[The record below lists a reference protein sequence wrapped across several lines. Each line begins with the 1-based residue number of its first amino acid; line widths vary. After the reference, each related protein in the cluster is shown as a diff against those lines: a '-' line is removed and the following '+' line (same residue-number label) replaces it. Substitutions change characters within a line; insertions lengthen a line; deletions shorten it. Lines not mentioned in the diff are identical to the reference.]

1 MVFKPFTHLARQSF
15 AKSLTHGYAQS
26 VVAASQSSYAS
37 STTSFGPFG
46 NHAASRFGKAGTSQ
60 FQNAFQNTSNPSG
73 TGAKAGQGNLASSG
87 NGDGGLAAYYAAWQ
101 QQQHAGEDNEWKQF
115 QFAKRIGWKAS
126 STAREGKGKGR
137 EGAACRQETTTL
149 SRGTVDRAYSASAV
163 DDLKKAQYD
172 AVEVAAVA
180 NVDEAIAREVEL
192 VKEAAISAENDS
204 ADGLPEE
211 VTAHEKLL
219 EPASPSVAASWSPSL
234 VTDSLKL
241 DSSQTSDTTGATSLP
256 DIQTQ
261 AYSDHIT
268 KLGENQRYA
277 EIPALFEAML
287 VGGIVPTATAY
298 NALLTA
304 ATKLPVA
311 KHQVVPKALDI
322 YSDMLRRKVLPD
334 TTTYTILI
342 QLLTTRALDVMTSKE
357 VLEEKRIRFGGME
370 EAGKFMF
377 LSSEAEYDILAD
389 DDALSIALKLFK
401 ASVSV
406 RQDQAYSAEV
416 YRLLVTACAKAN
428 RVEDMIRA
436 YAHLE
441 SRKVIPFASMF
452 VPMIEAF
459 GAVGDLSSAVECYD
473 EYKSLAIADDN
484 GRLSVLDR
492 KDNEVYAAVIKAYTV
507 CGKTAGGVRFL
518 GKIFDSYQGVTENL
532 EARLEALQDTVVL
545 NALMQARLDSGSFAE
560 TLKWIEERNLS
571 AHAQSQA
578 MAKIC
583 VAAADSNDTDTAT
596 KAFINF
602 SSSAVDSCAPA
613 IAMLALQVRQGNIE
627 SAKRYWAMLTSSAH
641 VDLSFIESTAMYTVA
656 LIGSGHVEE
665 GLIQARDMFRRVR
678 ESLNAPRVKGEVSE
692 EIDESIEFIGR
703 FLNEKRIVPSPHA
716 SLSVLWTMVENG
728 GLVSPV
734 AEQMLAG
741 LGPEGI
747 AQLSWKDLALTL
759 QVQAAMFINGSGDIA
774 HSARF
779 AHVFEAVLA
788 GGMPLDKRTTQLI
801 ERCLTKIG
809 SDRPGLV
816 QQWHQYTQALVQQT
830 YTPVQSNP
838 RPLPLS
844 VVAPTLY
851 EDNLDPYGSTTDY
864 KGSTVIADELDRNN
878 ARSGQNLGQAL
889 VRLRNIRRAGR
900 HPRYITYAKLVSA
913 AAREGRMNLVQ
924 DVLGMAR
931 QDVPFL
937 PQYRV
942 VRYGWIS
949 ILDAMVGACL
959 VLGNRALAAEYHQ
972 ELLELGA
979 APTANTFGLYI
990 TTLKD
995 STKTFDEAT
1004 EAVKIF
1010 HRAKTEGVEPSS
1022 FLYNA
1027 LIGKL
1032 GKARRI
1038 DDCLFYFTEMRSLG
1052 IRPTSVTYGTIVNAL
1067 CRVSD
1072 ERFAEELF
1080 EEMETM
1086 PNYKPRPA
1094 PYNSLMQFFLTT
1106 KRDRGKVL
1114 AYYEMMKSKSIQPTM
1129 HTYKLLIDTYATLDP
1144 VDMDAAEALLETI
1157 RSAGYRPEAVHYAS
1171 LIHAKGC
1178 VLHNMDEARKLF
1190 DDILN
1195 HGEVRPQACLYQAL
1209 FEAMVANHRVA
1220 DTEEI
1225 LKDMESRRVEMTP
1238 YIANTLIHGWATEKN
1253 ITRSKAVYDDLD
1265 LEKREPSTYEA
1276 MTRGFLTVED
1286 RDGAA
1291 DVVCEMLS
1299 RGYPS
1304 AVSGKIVDLI
1314 GRDNPYAESIVAS
1327 EAAA

>member
-46 NHAASRFGKAGTSQ
+46 NHAASRFGKSGTSQ
-60 FQNAFQNTSNPSG
+60 LQNAFQNTSNSSSA
-73 TGAKAGQGNLASSG
+73 GAKAGHGSSNSSG
-87 NGDGGLAAYYAAWQ
+87 SGDGGLAAYYAAWQ

-115 QFAKRIGWKAS
+115 QFAKRIGWKAPS
-126 STAREGKGKGR
+126 IAR
-137 EGAACRQETTTL
+137 EGAALRQETTRA
-149 SRGTVDRAYSASAV
+149 SRGSVDRAYSASAA
-163 DDLKKAQYD
+163 DDLKKAQD
-172 AVEVAAVA
+172 GAGQVAAVA
-180 NVDEAIAREVEL
+180 DVDEAIAKEIEL
-192 VKEAAISAENDS
+192 VKEAAAS
-204 ADGLPEE
+204 ADNNPVNGSPKE
-211 VTAHEKLL
+211 VTTHQNPIEART
-219 EPASPSVAASWSPSL
+219 SPSVALSRSL
-234 VTDSLKL
+234 SLTTDSFRL
-241 DSSQTSDTTGATSLP
+241 DSSPTSDTTGATSVS
-256 DIQTQ
+256 DTKSQ

-268 KLGENQRYA
+268 KLGDTQRYA

-287 VGGIVPTATAY
+287 VDGIRPTAPAY

-304 ATKLPVA
+304 AIKLPVA
-311 KHQVVPKALDI
+311 KHQLVPKALNV
-322 YSDMLRRKVLPD
+322 YSDMVRRRVLPD
-334 TTTYTILI
+334 TTTYTTLI
-342 QLLTTRALDVMTSKE
+342 QLLTTRALDVMTLKQI
-357 VLEEKRIRFGGME
+357 LEEKRIRFGGVE

-377 LSSEAEYDILAD
+377 QSSEAEYDILAD
-389 DDALSIALKLFK
+389 DDALSIALKLFE

-406 RQDQAYSAEV
+406 RQDQVFSAET
-416 YRLLVTACAKAN
+416 YRLLVTACAKGS
-428 RVEDMIRA
+428 RVEDMIRV
-436 YAHLE
+436 YAHME

-459 GAVGDLSSAVECYD
+459 GAVGDLSSAVECYN
-473 EYKSLAIADDN
+473 EYKALAISDDS
-484 GRLSVLDR
+484 GRLSVMNR
-492 KDNEVYAAVIKAYTV
+492 KDNEVYAAVIKAYAV

-518 GKIFDSYQGVTENL
+518 GKIFDSYQGVTENRQ
-532 EARLEALQDTVVL
+532 ARLEALQDTVVL
-545 NALMQARLDSGSFAE
+545 NALVQERLDSGVFREA
-560 TLKWIEERNLS
+560 LVWIEERSLS
-571 AHAQSQA
+571 AHAHSQA
-578 MAKIC
+578 MEKISI
-583 VAAADSNDTDTAT
+583 AAADNNDTDIAT
-596 KAFINF
+596 KAFLYF
-602 SSSAVDSCAPA
+602 SSSEVENCAPA
-613 IAMLALQVRQGNIE
+613 IAMLALHVRQGNIE
-627 SAKRYWAMLTSSAH
+627 TAKGYWDMLLSSAQI
-641 VDLSFIESTAMYTVA
+641 DATFIEPAVMYTVA
-656 LIGSGHVEE
+656 LIGRGHIEE
-665 GLIQARDMFRRVR
+665 GLMQARNMFGRVR
-678 ESLNAPRVKGEVSE
+678 ESVNAPKVRVEIAE
-692 EIDESIEFIGR
+692 EIDEGIESIGR
-703 FLNEKRIVPSPHA
+703 FLNDKRIVPSPHA
-716 SLSVLWTMVENG
+716 SLSLMWTMVENG

-747 AQLSWKDLALTL
+747 AQLSWKDLALAL
-759 QVQAAMFINGSGDIA
+759 QVQSAMLIDGSEDIA
-774 HSARF
+774 QSARF
-779 AHVFEAVLA
+779 AHIFGALLA
-788 GGMPLDKRTTQLI
+788 GSVSLDKRTTHLI
-801 ERCLTKIG
+801 EQSLKKIG
-809 SDRPGLV
+809 NDRPDLV
-816 QQWHQYTQALVQQT
+816 QQWQQHTQALLQQA
-830 YTPVQSNP
+830 YTPVQYTP
-838 RPLPLS
+838 RPHPIS
-844 VVAPTLY
+844 AVAPAVY
-851 EDNLDPYGSTTDY
+851 EENFDPYGSTTDY

-878 ARSGQNLGQAL
+878 VRNGQNLGEAL
-889 VRLRNIRRAGR
+889 TRLRNIRRAGR
-900 HPRYITYAKLVSA
+900 HPRYITYAKLISA

-931 QDVPFL
+931 QDVPFIS
-937 PQYRV
+937 QYRT
-942 VRYGWIS
+942 VRYGWVS

-959 VLGNRALAAEYHQ
+959 VLGNRALAAHYHQ
-972 ELLELGA
+972 ELLDLGA

-1038 DDCLFYFTEMRSLG
+1038 DDCLFYFAEMRSLG

-1106 KRDRGKVL
+1106 KRDRSKVL
-1114 AYYEMMKSKSIQPTM
+1114 AYYEMMKSKNIQPTM

-1144 VDMDAAEALLETI
+1144 IDMDAAEALLETI
-1157 RSAGYRPEAVHYAS
+1157 RWAGYHPEAVHYAS

-1178 VLHNMDEARKLF
+1178 VLHDMDEARKLF
-1190 DDILN
+1190 DNVLN

-1225 LKDMESRRVEMTP
+1225 LEDMASRHVEMTP
-1238 YIANTLIHGWATEKN
+1238 YIANTLIHGWATAKD
-1253 ITRSKAVYDDLD
+1253 IKRSKTIYDDLD

-1276 MTRGFLTVED
+1276 MTRGFLAVED

-1291 DVVCEMLS
+1291 NVVREMSS

-1304 AVSGKIVDLI
+1304 AVSGKIMDLI
-1314 GRDNPYAESIVAS
+1314 GGDNSYAESIVTS
-1327 EAAA
+1327 EADTRTTTS